1 MSFQWNV
8 VLNLNFLLSIHLDS
22 STRNLKHKLAYHD
35 HNSMD
40 FDKNDSSVQQAT
52 IDKATS
58 YCQLC
63 FDKSIEW
70 FQINECESITLCLN
84 PDCSTPNR
92 ITYDTNNNRSG
103 TADGEAKKF
112 KYSKEILDMTAAEL
126 QTFFEKDIETI
137 SSYKKLQNVLDTLS
151 HPKYSD
157 KTPVLDS
164 VVVQEA
170 PKEQETAPM
179 SQEPNVIS
187 QSDNLILESF
197 NFVDNS
203 NSMPSIGATVSDQ
216 YFNYDSTLV
225 AQQMPILQ
233 QQQLFE
239 LPVFNQSESQ
249 TTGSTIPASTFD
261 DDFLALLNEDLTF
274 TDMTKTY
281 TNNSTNSYQAVDVNN
296 SVTSFNGNSTFN
308 QELPMINET
317 SDLTELKNIN
327 QTDFMLEFQGDIN
340 LLSGNE
346 GFFFFKISLNYNF
359 L

>member
-1 MSFQWNV
+1 M
-8 VLNLNFLLSIHLDS
+8 VLNINFPLSIHLDS
-22 STRNLKHKLAYHD
+22 LTRNLKHKLAYHD
-35 HNSMD
+35 QNSMD
-40 FDKNDSSVQQAT
+40 FDKDESSVQQEAT
-52 IDKATS
+52 IDKAAS

-70 FQINECESITLCLN
+70 FQINERESITLCLN

-92 ITYDTNNNRSG
+92 ITYDTNNNTSR
-103 TADGEAKKF
+103 ADGEAKKF

-126 QTFFEKDIETI
+126 QAFFEKDIETI
-137 SSYKKLQNVLDTLS
+137 SCYKKLQNVLDTLS
-151 HPKYSD
+151 HPKFTD
-157 KTPVLDS
+157 KIPAVDS
-164 VVVQEA
+164 VALPEA
-170 PKEQETAPM
+170 PEEQETTPM

-187 QSDNLILESF
+187 QSDNLILDSF

-203 NSMPSIGATVSDQ
+203 NSMPPIGATVSDQ

-225 AQQMPILQ
+225 AQQMPVQ
-233 QQQLFE
+233 QQQPFE

-281 TNNSTNSYQAVDVNN
+281 TNNSANSYQANDVNN
-296 SVTSFNGNSTFN
+296 SMTSFNGNTFN
-308 QELPMINET
+308 QELPMVNET

-327 QTDFMLEFQGDIN
+327 HTDFMLEFQGDIN

-346 GFFFFKISLNYNF
+346 GVFLWEFFMGVVHLKYTV
-359 L
+359 